1 MFPLVRPGQ
10 EWDNQR
16 VQFPPRLRGITAASA
31 LVLVA
36 GCTAAPDT
44 ERSAV
49 GVAARSDGSVVLVTA
64 WCMAARTEDP
74 QVHSYRVDGVNSGPV
89 ELLYRASGS
98 SQDPVT
104 VHQVGQANQGFEAVT
119 NQPLPASGLLIA
131 YNAGSVRSGLGSRAF
146 PSSAALFTLSDLPVS
161 DDPLPQQVVTGA
173 RHRVPLQQLIQ
184 GKCVD
189 PETGQGPR

>member
-1 MFPLVRPGQ
+1 MAPPELQCSTRPTLLTSSYRVQGGLFRLFPLVRPGQ

-36 GCTAAPDT
+36 GCTAAPPTPND
-44 ERSAV
+44 RPS

-74 QVHSYRVDGVNSGPV
+74 QVHSYRVDGGQLGSGGTAVPR
-89 ELLYRASGS
+89 LRQQSG
-98 SQDPVT
+98 PVT

-119 NQPLPASGLLIA
+119 NQPLPASGAADRLQRRFGTQWPGQPGL
-131 YNAGSVRSGLGSRAF
+131 SVLG
-146 PSSAALFTLSDLPVS
+146 
-161 DDPLPQQVVTGA
+161 GA
-173 RHRVPLQQLIQ
+173 VH
-184 GKCVD
+184 
-189 PETGQGPR
+189 PE